1 MAGRSSRQSDKQ
13 SPRQG
18 KPTLEPIDKMVGWLC
33 LVLFLGIGLVMWIGD
48 RTAPH
53 ILDFSWHNRQI
64 NSLDRAFVLNFSRP
78 MDRPSVERNLHIE
91 PPLRGKFSWAGR
103 RMAYTLTEPA
113 PYGTAF
119 SLKLADAYDR
129 FTAEAG
135 KKNLL
140 QPFQSN
146 FHTPDPVLAYIDPQ
160 GRLVAYDLKQK
171 QTRILTP
178 NDLVVTDYRIYPQ
191 RDRIVYTAI
200 PPHSNPLEQKLYRLT
215 LSGNSTKNT
224 LVLDSDT
231 YQNFKFDLAPDG
243 SVIVVQRLH
252 RQQKGNYGLWVI
264 KDNQPPQPLDSQ
276 PGGDFMIA
284 PDSTSVAMAQGEGI
298 AILALE
304 PSVPP
309 LDFLPRFGSLLNF
322 SPSGQRAAT
331 VAFNKDFTRSL
342 YLVTNSGDQIE
353 LARIK
358 GSVLSAQFDPL
369 EQKLYCLLTQIDDS
383 QTYFQEEPYLAVVE
397 LASKQVRKI
406 ADLPQQR
413 NLQMHLS
420 PDGKYLAIS
429 SAEQNNPA
437 SARLVI
443 IDLITA
449 KIAVSDLVGWRPRW
463 LP

>member
-13 SPRQG
+13 PPRQG

-48 RTAPH
+48 RTAPY

>member
-13 SPRQG
+13 SPSKG
-18 KPTLEPIDKMVGWLC
+18 KPPLEPIDKMVGLIC
-33 LVLFLGIGLVMWIGD
+33 LALILGICLVMWIGD

-78 MDRPSVERNLHIE
+78 MNRPSVERNLHIE
-91 PPLRGKFSWAGR
+91 PPLKGKFSWAGR

-178 NDLVVTDYRIYPQ
+178 NDLVVTDFRIYPQ

-200 PPHSNPLEQKLYRLT
+200 PPHSNLLEQKLYRLT
-215 LSGNSTKNT
+215 LSENPTKNT
-224 LVLDSDT
+224 LLLDSDT

-252 RQQKGNYGLWVI
+252 RQQKGNYGLWII
-264 KDNQPPQPLDSQ
+264 KDNQPPQPLDSP
-276 PGGDFMIA
+276 PGGDFTIA
-284 PDSTSVAMAQGEGI
+284 PDSISVAMAQGEGI

-309 LDFLPRFGSLLNF
+309 LDFLPRFGSLLSF
-322 SPSGQRAAT
+322 SPSGQKAAT

-342 YLVTNSGDQIE
+342 YLVTNTGEQIE

-358 GSVLSAQFDPL
+358 GSVLAAQFDPL

-383 QTYFQEEPYLAVVE
+383 QTYFQEEPYLAVVN
-397 LASKQVRKI
+397 LATKQVSKI

-429 SAEQNNPA
+429 SAEQNNPS

-443 IDLITA
+443 IDLAVA
-449 KIAVSDLVGWRPRW
+449 KIAVTDLVGLRPRW
-463 LP
+463 FP

>member
-1 MAGRSSRQSDKQ
+1 MAGRSSRQSDKH
-13 SPRQG
+13 SPR
-18 KPTLEPIDKMVGWLC
+18 LEPIDKLVGLIC
-33 LVLFLGIGLVMWIGD
+33 LALILSIGLVIWIGD

-53 ILDFSWHNRQI
+53 VLDFSWHNRQI
-64 NSLDRAFVLNFSRP
+64 SSQDRAFLVNFSRP

-91 PPLRGKFSWAGR
+91 PPLKGKFSWAGR
-103 RMAYTLTEPA
+103 RMAYTLTEPV

-119 SLKLADAYDR
+119 SLKITNAYDR
-129 FTAEAG
+129 FSAEAG
-135 KKNLL
+135 AKQLL

-146 FHTPDPVLAYIDPQ
+146 FHTPDPVLAYIDAQ
-160 GRLVAYDLKQK
+160 GRLATYDLKHQ
-171 QTRILTP
+171 QTHILTP
-178 NDLVVTDYRIYPQ
+178 NDLIVTDFRIYPQ
-191 RDRIVYTAI
+191 RDRILYAAI
-200 PPHSNPLEQKLYRLT
+200 PPHSSLLEQKLYRLT
-215 LSGNSTKNT
+215 LAGKTATQNA

-231 YQNFKFDLAPDG
+231 YQNFKFDLAVDG
-243 SVIVVQRLH
+243 SAIVVQRLH

-342 YLVTNSGDQIE
+342 YLVTNAGDQIE

-369 EQKLYCLLTQIDDS
+369 EQKLYCLLTQIADS

-397 LASKQVRKI
+397 LASRQVRKI

-429 SAEQNNPA
+429 SAEQNSPS

-443 IDLITA
+443 IDLVTA
-449 KIAVSDLVGWRPRW
+449 KIAVTDLVGLRPRW
-463 LP
+463 FP